1 MGAASKPFGPLLAC
15 MSIVVGL
22 LASGAAVARTPNGVS
37 FPPSMTVNGTTLTL
51 NGTGTRTVSYF
62 VDAYASALYLRSPAH
77 TLRAVLA
84 ERDPKVLVT
93 RYLRDATV
101 PQTIA
106 EYKSLHDKFCSANPC
121 SPPSAA
127 SFQRVLDA
135 VTPNSVGD
143 SSTDVVDNGTLTDQ
157 PERQGRA
164 DVARSHLC
172 EGLHRDRRRSLV
184 THGRVS
190 RRAARQ
196 PVTPA
201 PAGALYG
208 SNNPENNVDP

>member
-1 MGAASKPFGPLLAC
+1 MGAASKPFGLLLAC

-106 EYKSLHDKFCSANPC
+106 EYKSMHDKFCSANPC

-143 SSTDVVDNGTLTDQ
+143 SSTDVVDNGTLTISRNGKIVLTLRD
-157 PERQGRA
+157 PTYARDFIA
-164 DVARSHLC
+164 TVAGPSSPTDEYRD
-172 EGLHRDRRRSLV
+172 GLLDN
-184 THGRVS
+184 
-190 RRAARQ
+190 Q
-196 PVTPA
+196 
-201 PAGALYG
+201 
-208 SNNPENNVDP
+208 

>member
-15 MSIVVGL
+15 MSIVAGQ

-84 ERDPKVLVT
+84 EQDPKVLVT
-93 RYLRDATV
+93 KYLRDATV
-101 PQTIA
+101 TQTIA
-106 EYKSLHDKFCSANPC
+106 EYKSMHDKFCSANPC
-121 SPPSAA
+121 SPQSAA

-143 SSTDVVDNGTLTDQ
+143 SSTDVVDNGTLTISRNGKIVLTLRD
-157 PERQGRA
+157 PTYARDFIA
-164 DVARSHLC
+164 TVAGPSSPTDEYRD
-172 EGLHRDRRRSLV
+172 GLLDN
-184 THGRVS
+184 
-190 RRAARQ
+190 Q
-196 PVTPA
+196 
-201 PAGALYG
+201 
-208 SNNPENNVDP
+208 